1 MKIKAFQ
8 FNYRTAALVF
18 LVFPVILFAASFNA
32 TITINTSQG
41 QHQISPYIYG
51 SNTDLTGTENFT
63 AKRLGGNR
71 MTGYNW
77 ENNASNAGSDWNQS
91 SDNYMT
97 SVMGI
102 PDSKANIP
110 AITFTTFIDSCRKHN
125 CFSLITLPMAGYVAA
140 DKNGTVSVAEKAPS
154 PRWKKVVFKKSS
166 ALSAIPDTTDS
177 CVYSDEMMTYL
188 ETKYAAASDPWLGG
202 CNLDNEPALWPST
215 HPRLHPDTPTCQELI
230 DKSIALATVVKNIDQ
245 KPLIFGPVT
254 YGFGEMYNFQGAKDW
269 AILKGSYNWFMDLY
283 LDKMKAASQTAGK
296 RLLDVLDMHWYS
308 EAMGNNERIVGAT
321 DPANRDN
328 AIARMQAPRTLWDK
342 HYVENSWIGQYYTAY
357 LPLLPKVQASIDT
370 YYPGTKISFSE
381 YNYGGEGH
389 ISGGIAMADV
399 LGIYGKYAVDFGF
412 YWPADQTTSFTTS
425 AFKLYRNYDGSNSTF
440 GGLSVSAATSDSV
453 RSSVYASVV
462 SQTNMEL
469 HIILLNKNIDSSMA
483 ATVTLNGSA
492 QYQSIKVWSFDSSSS
507 AISQKLPPPQISNNS
522 FTLSVPRLTA
532 CHCVLTAGAS
542 IRQNVA
548 SALLR
553 RSFKIINSRGMGP
566 MLDYDF
572 PLAEKGVVSLYSLR
586 GSLIKRSGPVSGR
599 GTIAL
604 DRETGPMTEG
614 SYLAVWKPAR
624 AACIQSIVTVSR

>member
-1 MKIKAFQ
+1 V
-8 FNYRTAALVF
+8 LP
-18 LVFPVILFAASFNA
+18 VFPTILFAASFNA
-32 TITINTSQG
+32 TITINISQG
-41 QHQISPYIYG
+41 RHQISPYIYG

-102 PDSKANIP
+102 PDGKANIP
-110 AITFTTFIDSCRKHN
+110 AITVTTFIDSCRKHT
-125 CFSLITLPMAGYVAA
+125 CFPLITLPMAGYVAA

-154 PRWKKVVFKKSS
+154 PRWKKVVFKKT
-166 ALSAIPDTTDS
+166 SAISAVPDTADS
-177 CVYSDEMMTYL
+177 CVYSDEMMNYL
-188 ETKYAAASDPWLGG
+188 ETKYAAASDLWLGG

-230 DKSIALATVVKNIDQ
+230 DKSIALATVVKNIDP

-269 AILKGSYNWFMDLY
+269 AALKGSYTWFMDLY
-283 LDKMKAASQTAGK
+283 LDKMKAASLTEGK

-321 DPANRDN
+321 DPANRAN

-342 HYVENSWIGQYYTAY
+342 HYVENSWIGQYYATY
-357 LPLLPKVQASIDT
+357 LPLLPKVQASVDT
-370 YYPGTKISFSE
+370 YYPGTKIGFTE

-399 LGIYGKYAVDFGF
+399 LGIYGKYGVDFGF

-425 AFKLYRNYDGSNSTF
+425 AFKLYRNYDGNNATF
-440 GGLSVSAATSDSV
+440 GGLSVGAATSDSV
-453 RSSVYASVV
+453 RSSAYASVV
-462 SQTNMEL
+462 SQTDMEL
-469 HIILLNKNIDSSMA
+469 HIILLNKNIDSSMS
-483 ATVTLNGSA
+483 ATVSIIGGA
-492 QYQSIKVWSFDSSSS
+492 QYQSVKVWSFDSSSS
-507 AISQKLPPPQISNNS
+507 AITRKLTTPLISNNS

-532 CHCVLTAGAS
+532 CHCVLTPGAS
-542 IRQNVA
+542 IRQDAA
-548 SALLR
+548 SALA
-553 RSFKIINSRGMGP
+553 RSGLKILFMRSPRP
-566 MLDYDF
+566 MLAYDF
-572 PLAEKGVVSLYSLR
+572 PTSEKGFISLYTLY

-599 GTIAL
+599 GTIVL
-604 DRETGPMTEG
+604 DKEIDRMTSG
-614 SYLAVWKPAR
+614 SYLAVWKPASG
-624 AACIQSIVTVSR
+624 AGLQSVVTISR